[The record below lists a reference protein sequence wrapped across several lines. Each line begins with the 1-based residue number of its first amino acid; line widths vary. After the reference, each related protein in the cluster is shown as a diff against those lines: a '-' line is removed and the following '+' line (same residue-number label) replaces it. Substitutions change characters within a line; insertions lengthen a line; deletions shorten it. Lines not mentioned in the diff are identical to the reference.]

1 MDLKNEIQYLKFS
14 TDPVAFI
21 TDILDLE
28 CKSFHKEWIDL
39 IDRNNFVSLLAPRSH
54 GKTTI
59 LGGYIVWRIVSNPD
73 IRVLLVTIN
82 QDKAN
87 EIMTFIQKQLEHNE
101 KIIKIFGFQKGNAD
115 WSKSTIRVSGASM
128 KKKEPTLQVLGVSS
142 SMVGGHYDLIILDDI
157 TDQKNS
163 RTEYR
168 RKELVRW
175 FNSTLMPM
183 LEPGGSIV
191 SIGTKWH
198 QDDIHSYLQRLKEY
212 ESRVYKAII
221 KEPDDEGKGSEVL
234 WPDRYSYAKL
244 NSIRKTYGNVAFMMQ
259 YQNEYISDEESPI
272 KMDWVQSSTDNYR
285 MVIPPYKT
293 FMGVDLASA
302 GEEGDFF
309 SITIVAEK
317 EGFFYA
323 LDGYRGHITLNQQFQ
338 KIINYYLK
346 WEPVRIGIEQA
357 AQQKSIIEHLMEEHP
372 SLPVIPI
379 KSSMVSDRMSRV
391 MRLSVLF
398 ETGRIFINP
407 RLTTLVDELLSFPR
421 GSHDDTIDSLSF
433 AIQSTEELEEVK
445 EVNWDLVADVTTAR
459 KFKQKSPTSRKM
471 WNIIKV

>member
-1 MDLKNEIQYLKFS
+1 MDLKKEIEYLRYS
-14 TDPVAFI
+14 SDPVAFI
-21 TDILDLE
+21 KDVLELE

-39 IDRNNFVSLLAPRSH
+39 IDKHQFSALLAPRSH

-59 LGGYIVWRIVSNPD
+59 LGSYILWRIVSNPD
-73 IRVLLVTIN
+73 IRILLVTIN

-87 EIMTFIQKQLEHNE
+87 EIMTFIQRHLEANE
-101 KIIKIFGFQKGNAD
+101 KLIEIFGSQKGTAD
-115 WSKSTIRVSGASM
+115 WSKSTIRVRGASF
-128 KKKEPTLQVLGVSS
+128 KTKEPTLQVLGVSS
-142 SMVGGHYDLIILDDI
+142 SMVGGHYDFILLDDV

-175 FNSTLMPM
+175 LNSTLMPM
-183 LEPGGSIV
+183 LEPEGSIV

-198 QDDIHSYLQRLKEY
+198 QDDIHAYFQGLNEY
-212 ESRVYKAII
+212 NTMIYKAVLE
-221 KEPDDEGKGSEVL
+221 EPDDEGKGGKVL
-234 WPDRYSYAKL
+234 WPERYNFEKL
-244 NSIRKTYGNVAFMMQ
+244 DSIRKTYGNVAFMMQ

-272 KMDWVQSSTDNYR
+272 KMDWVQDATENFR
-285 MVIPPYKT
+285 MVIPPYQT
-293 FMGVDLASA
+293 YMGVDLASA
-302 GEEGDFF
+302 GEESDYF

-317 EGFFYA
+317 DGFFYA
-323 LDGYRGHITLNQQFQ
+323 LDGYRGHITLNKQFQ
-338 KIINYYLK
+338 MIISYFAK
-346 WEPVRIGIEQA
+346 WDPVRIGIEQA
-357 AQQKSIIEHLMEEHP
+357 AQQKAIIEHLIEEHP

-407 RLTTLVDELLSFPR
+407 RLVTLTDELISFPR
-421 GSHDDTIDSLSF
+421 GSNDDTIDSLSF
-433 AIQSTEELEEVK
+433 AIQSTEEFEEII
-445 EVNWDLVADVTTAR
+445 EVNWELVAAVTTAR
-459 KFKQKSPTSRKM
+459 KSKVKSPTSRRM